1 MQPLKQSMQQKK
13 RLNKDNKEQ
22 NKMVEISAAM
32 VKELR
37 AATGSG
43 IMDCKRVLAEAEGNY
58 ETAVD
63 LLRKKGLAKAA
74 KRAGRSTSEGLI
86 YSYIHTGSKLGV
98 LVEVNCES
106 DFVAKTD
113 DFAAFVKNIAMHI
126 AAANPAGLAS
136 EDVDPAIIEKER
148 EIYTAQMLEEGKP
161 EKMIAKIVDGK
172 IEKFYKE
179 VCLMSQQYVKDPQ
192 KTITDVLKETI
203 AKIGENIQIKR
214 FVRFQIGE

>member
-1 MQPLKQSMQQKK
+1 
-13 RLNKDNKEQ
+13 
-22 NKMVEISAAM
+22 MVEISAAM

-37 AATGSG
+37 EATGSG
-43 IMDCKRVLAEAEGNY
+43 IMDCKRVLAEAEGDMG
-58 ETAVD
+58 TAVD

-86 YSYIHTGSKLGV
+86 YSYIHTGAKLGV

-106 DFVAKTD
+106 DFVAKTA
-113 DFAAFVKNIAMHI
+113 DFEAFVKNIAMHI
-126 AAANPAGLAS
+126 AAANPAGLLP
-136 EDVDPAIIEKER
+136 EDVDSSVIEKER
-148 EIYTAQMLEEGKP
+148 EIFRAQMLEEGKP
-161 EKMIAKIVDGK
+161 ENIIDKIVDGK
-172 IEKFYKE
+172 IEKFYKD

-192 KTITDVLKETI
+192 KTITEVVKETI

>member
-1 MQPLKQSMQQKK
+1 
-13 RLNKDNKEQ
+13 
-22 NKMVEISAAM
+22 MVEISAAM

-37 AATGSG
+37 EATGSG
-43 IMDCKRVLAEAEGNY
+43 IMDCKRVLAEAEGDY
-58 ETAVD
+58 QTAVD

-74 KRAGRSTSEGLI
+74 KRAGRSTSEGI
-86 YSYIHTGSKLGV
+86 VYSYIHTGAKLGV

-113 DFAAFVKNIAMHI
+113 DFLAFAKNIAMHI
-126 AAANPAGLAS
+126 AAANPAGLAP
-136 EDVDPAIIEKER
+136 EDVDPAIIAKER

-161 EKMIAKIVDGK
+161 ENIIAKIVDGK
-172 IEKFYKE
+172 VEKFYKD